1 MMTRLLLPLALLLS
15 GCSMFRAQVGLGF
28 GLGADV
34 QVFGL
39 AHAGLLLGRYD
50 EFGPNYGRGPS
61 EGDYTVLGPF
71 HACTTRWSDGE
82 DEHDCFG
89 LLPALLGG
97 APAPGPIALE
107 LGLALAPVSFRVGF
121 NPAGPL
127 ERRREEEE
135 SQRRFNEAMAAAWE
149 GFAEMEEDD
158 DEGEDAPYVAPA
170 PKGAR

>member
-1 MMTRLLLPLALLLS
+1 MTRLLLLLALLLS

-71 HACTTRWSDGE
+71 HACTTRYPDGE

-89 LLPALLGG
+89 LLPALFGDG
-97 APAPGPIALE
+97 PPPGPIALE

-121 NPAGPL
+121 NPAAPL

-135 SQRRFNEAMAAAWE
+135 QQRRFNEAMAAAWE
-149 GFAEMEEDD
+149 EFAEFEAQEATEDEEDD
-158 DEGEDAPYVAPA
+158 LPPPA
-170 PKGAR
+170 PKGSR